1 MIGSLFGIATGI
13 VLLVMAFQD
22 GDPVFWIIATGW
34 TVIAVAHMVAN
45 MKEEDRKRRR
55 SVGSCGAGTCGG
67 GDGGGG
73 GGSCGGG
80 CGGD

>member
-13 VLLVMAFQD
+13 IFLVMAFQD
-22 GDPVFWIIATGW
+22 GDPVFWIIAIGW
-34 TVIAVAHMVAN
+34 TAIAVAHMVAN
-45 MKEEDRKRRR
+45 MKEEDRKKHR
-55 SVGSCGAGTCGG
+55 SAGSCGAGTCGG
-67 GDGGGG
+67 GGS